1 VISAKSS
8 FSSFSSQNLFRDRV
22 VETRLLNLCLFS
34 RSRISVALLK
44 NGLFFLE
51 MKGRKMWNSLCRR
64 SAQEGQ
70 KGLNFF
76 SLSLLLSLLILD
88 DL

>member
-1 VISAKSS
+1 MISAKSS
-8 FSSFSSQNLFRDRV
+8 FSSFSSQNLFYDRV
-22 VETRLLNLCLFS
+22 VETGLLNLCLYS

-44 NGLFFLE
+44 KWSSFLGDE
-51 MKGRKMWNSLCRR
+51 RKKDVEQYCRR

-70 KGLNFF
+70 KDPNFF
-76 SLSLLLSLLILD
+76 LLSSLLSLLILD